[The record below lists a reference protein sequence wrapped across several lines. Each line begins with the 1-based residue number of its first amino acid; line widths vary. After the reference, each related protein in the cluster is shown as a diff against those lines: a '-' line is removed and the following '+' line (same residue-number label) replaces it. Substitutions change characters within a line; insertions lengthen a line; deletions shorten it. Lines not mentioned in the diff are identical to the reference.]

1 MTRKTQIAYEGVLQ
15 YLKRLVPQWEPEVVM
30 VDFEAAYRNAA
41 SLVWPH
47 ANLVEVY
54 MRITWMRSVGPNTF
68 SVFGQSHRTNNALEG
83 CYSLLLRRMGPHP
96 GVWAFNVELRK
107 IESSQWLDYRR
118 ISDGILHV
126 GPTRR
131 AYRRQ
136 DSAIHVASEQ
146 LMLGQC
152 NVAQFLDRMSH
163 CTRRLQER
171 LGPRRVAAQERQ
183 PAAPVMPPC

>member
-1 MTRKTQIAYEGVLQ
+1 MTRKTQIGYEGVLQ
-15 YLKRLVPQWEPEVVM
+15 YLKRLVPQWELEVVM
-30 VDFEAAYRNAA
+30 VDFETAITNAA
-41 SLVWPH
+41 RLVCPH
-47 ANLVEVY
+47 ARVV
-54 MRITWMRSVGPNTF
+54 
-68 SVFGQSHRTNNALEG
+68 
-83 CYSLLLRRMGPHP
+83 
-96 GVWAFNVELRK
+96 VELRK